1 MHSTTHTDTVP
12 VSVLQKRS
20 LERGSYSDSA
30 VNLDA
35 KAAFTAQPVE
45 LITRVLGLLDA
56 KSVSL
61 VSQTCR
67 LLFSIATQ
75 DLLWKNLCKQRWADK
90 KHAPL
95 KLHPFVDYTHLL
107 TKLDWQEKVDILERR
122 FDNASQ
128 PSLLQPGPPSMD
140 EDEDMV
146 LAERVLQS
154 TLVGVADVALFEPK
168 LCGKWQAS
176 YIAAE
181 LDQHRTR
188 ITMNELNAYVWSYQE
203 SWGYF
208 GTGDDLGHSLKV
220 RFFPN
225 GMRANAIEDGTAR
238 RPRPMPYSFT
248 ASGAI
253 QVGQYPTHSKP
264 RRVANW
270 GWEFSNSYVT
280 YKSL

>member
-1 MHSTTHTDTVP
+1 MIHSTTHTDAFP
-12 VSVLQKRS
+12 VSVQQKRS
-20 LERGSYSDSA
+20 LERGSCSDSA

-35 KAAFTAQPVE
+35 KTAFIAQPVE
-45 LITRVLGLLDA
+45 LIMRVLGLLDA

-61 VSQTCR
+61 ASQTCR
-67 LLFSIATQ
+67 LLFSIGTQ

-90 KHAPL
+90 MHAPL
-95 KLHPFVDYTHLL
+95 KLHPFVDYKHLL
-107 TKLDWQEKVDILERR
+107 AKLDRQEMVDILQRR
-122 FDNASQ
+122 FDNVQ
-128 PSLLQPGPPSMD
+128 PAPPSMD
-140 EDEDMV
+140 EEGDVM
-146 LAERVLQS
+146 AERVLQS
-154 TLVGVADVALFEPK
+154 TPVGVAGVALFEPK

-208 GTGDDLGHSLKV
+208 GAGDDLGNCLKV

-225 GMRANAIEDGTAR
+225 GTRANAIEDDTAR